1 LLIFLFFPLG
11 IDVPQRLG
19 LETKQALGPCALK
32 VDLKTTKTVQ
42 VATKALAELYAGY
55 VSVKRGNVK

>member
-1 LLIFLFFPLG
+1 MIFPFFPVG

-19 LETKQALGPCALK
+19 LENEAGTWTLGLK
-32 VDLKTTKTVQ
+32 VDFRTSKIVQ

-55 VSVKRGNVK
+55 VSIKRSNVK